1 MRDPDT
7 TSPVEEVPNRERV
20 ETRLRVRVIF
30 NPNAG
35 LSRRGLFQRT
45 LDELDALGC
54 DVWLHRTDGAGDAET
69 IARELPACDR
79 LVVAGGDGTMHEA
92 INGLRGRELPVALI
106 PLGTANVLAR
116 EIGLRRDPR
125 HVAHTIVHGRPQS
138 VHLGEVNGRLF
149 VQMMGVGF
157 DARVVDTVSRPL
169 KRRVGQWAFVLAFV
183 QVVLRYGRPRYAV
196 TGDGAHAGSTPFV
209 VVANGR
215 YYGGAFLLAPDA
227 RLDHAGLHACLFTTG
242 GIFAAI
248 RYGLALVT
256 NRLPHQRDVVV
267 QDASVFTVDGPA
279 GDPIQA
285 DGEVVGRLP
294 AEVRTV
300 PDAATLVV
308 PNASRSHS
316 GKS

>member
-7 TSPVEEVPNRERV
+7 TPWAGGVRATAGTSD
-20 ETRLRVRVIF
+20 RLRLCVIF

-45 LDELDALGC
+45 LDELERMGC
-54 DVWLHRTDGAGDAET
+54 DVWLHRTDGAGDAEA
-69 IARELPACDR
+69 IARDLPTCDR

-92 INGLRGRELPVALI
+92 INGLRGRDLPMALI
-106 PLGTANVLAR
+106 PLGTANVLAH
-116 EIGLRRDPR
+116 EIGLRRDAH
-125 HVAHTIVHGRPQS
+125 HVAHTIVHGRPQF

-149 VQMMGVGF
+149 VQMVGVGF
-157 DARVVDTVSRPL
+157 DARVVDTVSRGL
-169 KRRVGQWAFVLAFV
+169 KRRFGQWAFVVAFTRV
-183 QVVLRYGRPRYAV
+183 LLRYGRPRYDV
-196 TGDGAHAGSTPFV
+196 TVDGVHAGSAPFV

-215 YYGGAFLLAPDA
+215 YYGGKFLLAPDA
-227 RLDHAGLHACLFTTG
+227 RLDHARLHACLFTTG
-242 GIFAAI
+242 GIIAAI

-256 NRLPHQRDVVV
+256 NRLPGQRDVVV
-267 QDASVFTVDGPA
+267 QDGNAFTIDGPA